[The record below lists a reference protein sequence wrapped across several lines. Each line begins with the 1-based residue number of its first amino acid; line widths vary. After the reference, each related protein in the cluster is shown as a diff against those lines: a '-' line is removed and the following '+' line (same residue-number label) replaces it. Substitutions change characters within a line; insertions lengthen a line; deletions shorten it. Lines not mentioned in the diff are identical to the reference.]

1 MKYVL
6 IIPDGCADEPL
17 ESLNGRTPLQA
28 ANLPAMDKIA
38 SLGRVGVT
46 DNTPIDF
53 PAGSEIA
60 NLCLLGYD
68 PNICFT
74 GRAPLEAAAQGIE
87 LGPHDCAVRCNL
99 VTIRDQTMIDFTAD
113 HISTEEA
120 TTLLEDLSKELFS
133 ENGPLSDSDLAGRL
147 EFVPG
152 VSYRNLM
159 LYRGEADHPSPFT
172 NATRSSAPHD
182 LTDLSV
188 MDDFPRGPGSQILV
202 DLMNASA
209 EILAKHPIN
218 IARKAAGK
226 DVATHVWLWSSGG
239 APKLS
244 TFEERYGIRGV
255 MITAVD
261 LLRGIGALAGWPRIE
276 VEGAT
281 GYLDTNYA
289 GKGEAAI
296 QALADY
302 DFVCVHIEAPD
313 EASHEGNVEAKIEAL
328 QQIDQQIVAP
338 LWEALSKHDEHRM
351 LILPDHPTFCRTK
364 KHTHG
369 PVPLTMAG
377 TGIESDSATTFDEIS
392 ANASGWVFDPGWTMM
407 DAYIQKG

>member
-28 ANLPAMDKIA
+28 AKLPAMDQIA

-68 PNICFT
+68 PNVCFT

-87 LGPHDCAVRCNL
+87 LGPQDCAVRCNL

-120 TTLLEDLSKELFS
+120 TTLLEDLSKELFG
-133 ENGPLSDSDLAGRL
+133 ENGPLGDSDLADRL

-159 LYRGEADHPSPFT
+159 LYRGDAEHPSPFT
-172 NATRSSAPHD
+172 NSTRSSAPHD

-218 IARKAAGK
+218 VARKAAGK

-261 LLRGIGALAGWPRIE
+261 LLRGIGAL
-276 VEGAT
+276 
-281 GYLDTNYA
+281 
-289 GKGEAAI
+289 
-296 QALADY
+296 
-302 DFVCVHIEAPD
+302 
-313 EASHEGNVEAKIEAL
+313 
-328 QQIDQQIVAP
+328 
-338 LWEALSKHDEHRM
+338 
-351 LILPDHPTFCRTK
+351 
-364 KHTHG
+364 
-369 PVPLTMAG
+369 
-377 TGIESDSATTFDEIS
+377 
-392 ANASGWVFDPGWTMM
+392 
-407 DAYIQKG
+407 